1 MKNTFKGSIQLEEV
15 DGMYE
20 PASEKVAKGLDE
32 IVEKINERFKGD
44 FTDADKVIINALL
57 PKLIENFKLT
67 KMAKT
72 SDPKIFRDSIFSK
85 AFSDATME
93 EYMESQDSYSS
104 LFEDKDK
111 FEFMKAV
118 M

>member
-44 FTDADKVIINALL
+44 FTDADIVYFLKHLVMQQWKSIWNHKI
-57 PKLIENFKLT
+57 LILHCL
-67 KMAKT
+67 KT
-72 SDPKIFRDSIFSK
+72 RI
-85 AFSDATME
+85 
-93 EYMESQDSYSS
+93 S
-104 LFEDKDK
+104 LNS
-111 FEFMKAV
+111 
-118 M
+118 